1 LKPPISLV
9 VALLA
14 LAVLFSGTTVTA
26 QDKPASLQ
34 DMSRYLEALSER
46 VSPAVVQIFIS
57 RYSPTLGAEAGGI
70 ELYARQRGT
79 GSGVVVDPSGYIVT
93 NAHVVLGAERIR
105 VLLPVPGKVLETTSS
120 ILKPKG
126 QTVPAKLV
134 GLDSETDVAV
144 LKVEQTGLPHLEF
157 GDSEAL
163 TAGQLVFA
171 YGSPLGLETSVTMG
185 VVSGVARQLAP
196 DHPMIYIQT
205 DASINPGNSGGPLV
219 NTEGKVVGINT
230 LILSQGG
237 GNEGLGF
244 AAPSNIVSSIY
255 NQIRAN
261 GRVQRGQI
269 GATVQT
275 ITPRMAKALGLSQ
288 TSGVIVGDVIP
299 GSAADAAGMK
309 VGDVIL
315 SMDGKP
321 MENGRQFTVNLY
333 QRTPGQMVSLRVV
346 RNQANKT
353 LRVEVSERTGDP
365 TRFAGMVTIEENL
378 VPRLGILV
386 LDIDN
391 DLKRMMPALRLEG
404 GVLVAA
410 RAAGTSPWQN
420 SLQPGDIIYAL
431 NRSPV
436 TNLVGLKQLVANV
449 PTGES
454 VILQIERSRG
464 LQYLPVELD

>member
-1 LKPPISLV
+1 MKPPISLGV
-9 VALLA
+9 VFLA
-14 LAVLFSGTTVTA
+14 LVLLFSGTTVTA
-26 QDKPASLQ
+26 QDKPASLD
-34 DMSRYLEALSER
+34 DMSRYLEALSAR

-57 RYSPTLGAEAGGI
+57 RYSPTLGTEAGGI
-70 ELYARQRGT
+70 ELFARQRGT

-105 VLLPVPGKVLETTSS
+105 VLLPVPGEVLETTSS

-144 LKVEQTGLPHLEF
+144 LKVGQTGLPHLEF
-157 GDSEAL
+157 GDSDAL

-185 VVSGVARQLAP
+185 VVSGVARQLEP

-219 NTEGKVVGINT
+219 NTEGEIVGINT

-244 AAPSNIVSSIY
+244 AAPSNIVSHVY
-255 NQIRAN
+255 NKIRAN

-299 GSAADAAGMK
+299 GGAADAAGMK

-315 SMDGKP
+315 SMNGKP
-321 MENGRQFTVNLY
+321 MENGRQFTVNVY
-333 QRTPGQMVSLRVV
+333 QQTPGQTVSLSVV

-353 LRVEVSERTGDP
+353 LRVEVSERRDDP
-365 TRFAGMVTIEENL
+365 TRFAGMVSIERNL

-391 DLKRMMPALRLEG
+391 DLKRMMPVLRLEG

-410 RAAGTSPWQN
+410 RAAGASPWQN

-436 TNLVGLKQLVANV
+436 TNLAGLKQLVANI
-449 PTGES
+449 PTGQS

-464 LQYLPVELD
+464 LQYLAVELD